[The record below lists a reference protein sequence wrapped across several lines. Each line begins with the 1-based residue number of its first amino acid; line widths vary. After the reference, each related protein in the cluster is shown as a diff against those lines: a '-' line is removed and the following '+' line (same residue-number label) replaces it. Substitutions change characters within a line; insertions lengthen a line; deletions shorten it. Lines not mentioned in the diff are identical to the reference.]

1 LTIAIHALVHL
12 PGRLAAAREELI
24 DAIDAGVV
32 PAKRKLGAAIVVKT
46 NIAGFPAI
54 FVAVDNHGRGRR
66 SAIGPPGPAAIKPW
80 PKKIAEQIAAVRDRV
95 AFPGKLFTVESVA
108 AAFKGAKKKD
118 IEGFL
123 DGFAALGVLTAFEGA
138 DGKRWRAAGRST

>member
-1 LTIAIHALVHL
+1 MVGLGGEAELRPDATDDALHD
-12 PGRLAAAREELI
+12 P
-24 DAIDAGVV
+24 
-32 PAKRKLGAAIVVKT
+32 
-46 NIAGFPAI
+46 
-54 FVAVDNHGRGRR
+54 VA
-66 SAIGPPGPAAIKPW
+66 
-80 PKKIAEQIAAVRDRV
+80 DRV